1 MLPGPCH
8 QQGSSG
14 DIPLRLTRRRPLGG
28 FAEGPHCQ
36 AQRRAR
42 DHLRGPPLESS
53 APIGMGPDRSAP
65 SLSAYKPRFTTA
77 RRFGPT
83 AERRKWGMP
92 GRNDAGSPSLFASN
106 QKSFESFPWVPPER
120 SSTRFSQA
128 RAGLDLRPSQELLER
143 KKKGDVIRH
152 NWWAQLCTRRWHAS
166 IFPQQ
171 PPPLPPHTV
180 RQPALTRDAASP
192 PRVFP
197 RSCIGSSNLE
207 STGLCCAVASA
218 GYHKTGMCGR
228 GRGAN
233 PSLSSL
239 RPLPLL
245 PAFRRSFPL
254 PPPRAAPSPFATP
267 SQVHPMKCIT

>member
-1 MLPGPCH
+1 MINASSELPPPPLLARPGGPLPTPAREGGGQRVDLRHDLSTRGLDSPKGGTFFFLFSTPAEMLPGPCH

-14 DIPLRLTRRRPLGG
+14 DIPLRLTRRRPLGA

-143 KKKGDVIRH
+143 KKKGR
-152 NWWAQLCTRRWHAS
+152 C
-166 IFPQQ
+166 
-171 PPPLPPHTV
+171 
-180 RQPALTRDAASP
+180 
-192 PRVFP
+192 
-197 RSCIGSSNLE
+197 
-207 STGLCCAVASA
+207 
-218 GYHKTGMCGR
+218 HKT
-228 GRGAN
+228 
-233 PSLSSL
+233 
-239 RPLPLL
+239 
-245 PAFRRSFPL
+245 
-254 PPPRAAPSPFATP
+254 
-267 SQVHPMKCIT
+267 